1 MTVYLLNKYIFL
13 CISFCNEVMRRLE
26 VRLKEF
32 GKEEEKVRMEVNEK
46 HLNEF
51 GRVMFK

>member
-1 MTVYLLNKYIFL
+1 
-13 CISFCNEVMRRLE
+13 MRRLE